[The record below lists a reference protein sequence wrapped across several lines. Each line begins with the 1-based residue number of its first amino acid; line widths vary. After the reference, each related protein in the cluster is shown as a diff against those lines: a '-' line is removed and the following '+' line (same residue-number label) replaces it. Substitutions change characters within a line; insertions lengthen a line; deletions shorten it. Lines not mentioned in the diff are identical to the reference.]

1 MSSGNESYVTRHS
14 RRSFLKGLGCTV
26 CMMTMGSQ
34 WVSKCDA
41 GARSKTPARFYTP
54 LGNKLV
60 RCEICFRHC
69 ELEPGDIGHCEIRIN
84 QAGRMM
90 TMGYGNPGAVNIDPI
105 EKKPFF
111 HFLPGTTAFSLATV
125 GCNIDC
131 KFCQNWQIAQ
141 AKPGDIQTRDMP
153 PSAVAIAARKYKCP
167 TIAFTYSEPTVWSE
181 YVIDCAQEASKD
193 KIRSV
198 VVSNGTGS
206 ALVVNE
212 WIKHLD
218 AIKIDLKSIE
228 PDYYKTVCNAELK
241 PVLENIVRVKT
252 SGVWLEIVNLVVTSL
267 NDADENFRKLAR
279 WVKENVGPD
288 VPVHFTRFHPM
299 YRLKNLSP
307 TPVERLDKAYEIAKA
322 EGLHYVYVGNVPGHP
337 AQNTICPKC
346 GKIVIGRHGF
356 WVSEMNIEDGK
367 CKFCGYSIP
376 GIWS

>member
-1 MSSGNESYVTRHS
+1 
-14 RRSFLKGLGCTV
+14 
-26 CMMTMGSQ
+26 
-34 WVSKCDA
+34 
-41 GARSKTPARFYTP
+41 
-54 LGNKLV
+54 
-60 RCEICFRHC
+60 
-69 ELEPGDIGHCEIRIN
+69 
-84 QAGRMM
+84 MM

-212 WIKHLD
+212 WIKHLV